1 VFWYRLLAVCRR
13 SGRGISLSI
22 VSNLSYIHESSG
34 HTLDALI
41 PDLLQIHLSTKPP
54 PHRTQTPTPGNRISH
69 RIILLQ
75 VVFRKPRIHAF
86 VRETRIHDLG
96 LQASGA
102 NAVCDAFLY
111 CASFALYAENFGA
124 ARYADGGVVAGY
136 ALREVYE
143 YAEGGCEAVSG
154 VGNR

>member
-1 VFWYRLLAVCRR
+1 
-13 SGRGISLSI
+13 
-22 VSNLSYIHESSG
+22 
-34 HTLDALI
+34 
-41 PDLLQIHLSTKPP
+41 
-54 PHRTQTPTPGNRISH
+54 
-69 RIILLQ
+69 
-75 VVFRKPRIHAF
+75 
-86 VRETRIHDLG
+86 LG